1 MIQIQI
7 IYHFQIFLLRGERH
21 EIVFR
26 QYFLVKECYK
36 RLINHIDSTKTKYD
50 IVIRLRL
57 DMLIWSRRYPHQDFP
72 LNKFK
77 GPHPNYYN
85 EDNINLF
92 KSIYKDMYFDFREP
106 DPNTLSTFKLEKIK
120 TYASLSD
127 CTWIHGVDLIE
138 KMSKFYD
145 NLPNILNQSNEEH
158 CICQG
163 VLSTLFSKILI

>member
-1 MIQIQI
+1 
-7 IYHFQIFLLRGERH
+7 
-21 EIVFR
+21 
-26 QYFLVKECYK
+26 
-36 RLINHIDSTKTKYD
+36 
-50 IVIRLRL
+50 
-57 DMLIWSRRYPHQDFP
+57 MLIWSRRYPHQDFP

-158 CICQG
+158 LTFVMG
-163 VLSTLFSKILI
+163 VLSNITF